1 MNRIIMPDIL
11 TLEEISTYLRIPIET
26 VENQALKG
34 NIPGQKIEGDWR
46 FLKTAVDDWLR
57 AKNSRLTLLSQA
69 GAFANDDSLV
79 QIRET
84 IYQDRERPE
93 VDNSS
98 DI

>member
-1 MNRIIMPDIL
+1 MNRITMPDIL

-69 GAFANDDSLV
+69 GAFANDDSLA

-84 IYQDRERPE
+84 IYQDRKRPE

>member
-1 MNRIIMPDIL
+1 MPDIL

-69 GAFANDDSLV
+69 GAFANDDSLA

-84 IYQDRERPE
+84 IYQDRKRPE

>member
-1 MNRIIMPDIL
+1 MNRITIPDIL

-57 AKNSRLTLLSQA
+57 AKNSRLTLISQA

-79 QIRET
+79 QIKEM

-93 VDNSS
+93 IDNCS